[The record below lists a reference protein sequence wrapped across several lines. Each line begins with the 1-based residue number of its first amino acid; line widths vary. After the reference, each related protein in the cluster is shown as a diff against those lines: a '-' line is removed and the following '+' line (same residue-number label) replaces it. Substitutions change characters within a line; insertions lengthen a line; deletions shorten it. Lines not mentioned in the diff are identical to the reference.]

1 MAGKVGG
8 VAALVGFSSAVM
20 TVSKTVLYCMCAA
33 FGSVSVRVGSRVGVL
48 MVWLRAERAFLGVC
62 QYWA

>member
-8 VAALVGFSSAVM
+8 VAVLVGFSSAVM
-20 TVSKTVLYCMCAA
+20 TVSKTVLYCMW
-33 FGSVSVRVGSRVGVL
+33 FGFRVPLCGFEGGVL
-48 MVWLRAERAFLGVC
+48 MVWIRAERAFLGVC